1 MNEPCPL
8 CDHLMHEHDPEL
20 GCTSGWI
27 YSTVYGNEGVAV
39 RDGCTCPITLA
50 AVHRQGYVHDDGTP
64 VA

>member
-20 GCTSGWI
+20 GCQAEWI
-27 YSTVYGNEGVAV
+27 YSPLGNVLRG
-39 RDGCTCPITLA
+39 GCACPLALA